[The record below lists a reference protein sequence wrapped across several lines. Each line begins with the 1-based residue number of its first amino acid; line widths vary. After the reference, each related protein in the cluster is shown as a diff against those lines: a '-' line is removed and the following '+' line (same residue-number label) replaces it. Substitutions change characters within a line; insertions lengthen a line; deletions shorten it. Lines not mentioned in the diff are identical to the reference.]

1 MDSKKLVPYSL
12 YIPKEHYEKLKE
24 AAKERKASELIR
36 DAIAMIFDGGDAY
49 KSGYNQAIRE
59 AVKIV
64 YDCPEAQ
71 MVAVKGRDIG
81 DILSERIEGLEKK

>member
-1 MDSKKLVPYSL
+1 MVAKKLVPYSL
-12 YIPKEHYEKLKE
+12 YIPQEHHDMLKK

-36 DAIAMIFDGGDAY
+36 DAIAMIADGGDAY
-49 KSGYNQAIRE
+49 KSGYNQGIRD
-59 AVKIV
+59 ATKVV

-81 DILSERIEGLEKK
+81 DVLAQRIEELEKK